1 MEIIVLIPIILSFLT
16 VLVITP
22 LWIKKAKH
30 IGLVWDDMNKLS
42 KKKISGSGGLIV
54 VMGFILGTLSYI
66 AIQTFS
72 TSSNHF
78 IEVFALTTSIL
89 ILAMIGIID
98 DLLGWQHGGLRKR
111 IRFILVLIAAIPL
124 IVINAGS
131 SQIFLPIL
139 GPTNI
144 GILYPLIFIPIGI
157 VGATTTF
164 NFIAGYNGLEAN
176 QGIILLS
183 ALAIVSLFTGSFWLA
198 IIAIIMVAA
207 LFGFMIYNKYPAK
220 IFPGDSLTYPV
231 GGLIAIMAI
240 LGNYELFAVFI
251 FTPYIIE
258 TGLKL
263 RGRLIKQSF
272 GNPKEDGSITNK
284 YDKIYGL
291 EHLSIKILEKT
302 KGKAYEWEVVLLIN
316 LFQLAIVVAGFWI
329 FII

>member
-16 VLVITP
+16 VLVVTP
-22 LWIKKAKH
+22 LWINKAKN
-30 IGLVWDDMNKLS
+30 IGLVWKDMNKFS
-42 KKKISGSGGLIV
+42 EKKVSGSGGLIV
-54 VMGFILGTLSYI
+54 IMGFILGTLSYV
-66 AIQTFS
+66 AIQTFFS
-72 TSSNHF
+72 SSNHF
-78 IEVFALTTSIL
+78 IEVFSLTTSIL

-98 DLLGWQHGGLRKR
+98 DLLGWQQGGLRKR
-111 IRFILVLIAAIPL
+111 IRLILVFIAAIPL
-124 IVINAGS
+124 IVINAGN
-131 SQIFLPIL
+131 SQIFIPIL
-139 GPTNI
+139 GSTNI
-144 GILYPLIFIPIGI
+144 GILYPLIFIPMGI

-183 ALAIVSLFTGSFWLA
+183 ALAIVSFITGSFWLG
-198 IIAIIMVAA
+198 IIAVIMIAA
-207 LFGFMIYNKYPAK
+207 LFGFMIYNTYPAR

-240 LGNYELFAVFI
+240 LGNYELFTAFI
-251 FTPYIIE
+251 FIPYIIE

-263 RGRLIKQSF
+263 RGRLVKQSF
-272 GNPKEDGSITNK
+272 GEPKKDGSITNK

-291 EHLSIKILEKT
+291 EHVSIKILEKI

-316 LFQLAIVVAGFWI
+316 LFQLAVVLAGFWI

>member
-22 LWIKKAKH
+22 LWIKKAKN
-30 IGLVWDDMNKLS
+30 IKLVWDDMNKLS
-42 KKKISGSGGLIV
+42 KKKVSGSGGLIV
-54 VMGFILGTLSYI
+54 ILGFILGTLLYV
-66 AIQTFS
+66 AIQTFYVS
-72 TSSNHF
+72 ANNF
-78 IEVFALTTSIL
+78 IEIFALTTSIL
-89 ILAMIGIID
+89 ILGMIGIID
-98 DLLGWQHGGLRKR
+98 DLLGWQQGGLRKR
-111 IRFILVLIAAIPL
+111 VRLLLVFIAAIPL

-131 SQIFLPIL
+131 SQIFLPFL
-139 GPTNI
+139 GSTNI
-144 GILYPLIFIPIGI
+144 GILYPLIFIPLGI
-157 VGATTTF
+157 VGSTTTF

-183 ALAIVSLFTGSFWLA
+183 ALAIASLFTGSFYLA

-207 LFGFMIYNKYPAK
+207 LFGFMIYNTYPAK

-251 FTPYIIE
+251 FIPYFIE

-263 RGRLIKQSF
+263 RGKLIKQSF
-272 GNPKEDGSITNK
+272 GLPREDGSITNK
-284 YDKIYGL
+284 YNKIYGL
-291 EHLSIKILEKT
+291 EHLSIKILEKF

-316 LFQLAIVVAGFWI
+316 LFQLAIVIVGFWV